1 MIPLELT
8 LLLVSGPTLEQKFH
22 FELV

>member
-8 LLLVSGPTLEQKFH
+8 VD
-22 FELV
+22 